1 MVLKEFSVNF
11 LADVL
16 VLSNGSEGYKDNCLG
31 GVGFHFYFMPI
42 RNHTWPKEN

>member
-31 GVGFHFYFMPI
+31 SPEGRDGP
-42 RNHTWPKEN
+42 